1 MRLLLVPDP
10 EWGTWYMFSNRTR
23 GLIKCVRT
31 DGGVGWLGEEE
42 AEAKPEPRPRPAR
55 FVFPEQ
61 LEEVT
66 EALEPE

>member
-1 MRLLLVPDP
+1 
-10 EWGTWYMFSNRTR
+10 MFSNRTR